1 MALFLV
7 FVIVF
12 EVGIYNGNHND
23 NMMII
28 IEIVIVI
35 LTIVAVMVVTIIII
49 IIIIIAIMTVMII
62 RIVIVSVRSNCIN
75 YFHYFSF
82 CQKIL
87 FYPLF
92 VSINVL
98 KEFGRLFQIS
108 DTKRES
114 AFCL

>member
-49 IIIIIAIMTVMII
+49 IIAIMTVMII
-62 RIVIVSVRSNCIN
+62 RTVIVSVRSNCIN
-75 YFHYFSF
+75 YFPYFSF

>member
-49 IIIIIAIMTVMII
+49 IIAMMTVMII
-62 RIVIVSVRSNCIN
+62 RTVIVSVRSNGIN
-75 YFHYFSF
+75 YFPYFSF

>member
-49 IIIIIAIMTVMII
+49 IIIAIMTVMII

-75 YFHYFSF
+75 YFPYFSF

>member
-23 NMMII
+23 NVMII

-49 IIIIIAIMTVMII
+49 IIIIAIMTVMII
-62 RIVIVSVRSNCIN
+62 RIVTVSVRSNCIN
-75 YFHYFSF
+75 YFPYFSF

>member
-49 IIIIIAIMTVMII
+49 IIAIMTVMII
-62 RIVIVSVRSNCIN
+62 RKVIVSVRSNCIN
-75 YFHYFSF
+75 YFPYFSF